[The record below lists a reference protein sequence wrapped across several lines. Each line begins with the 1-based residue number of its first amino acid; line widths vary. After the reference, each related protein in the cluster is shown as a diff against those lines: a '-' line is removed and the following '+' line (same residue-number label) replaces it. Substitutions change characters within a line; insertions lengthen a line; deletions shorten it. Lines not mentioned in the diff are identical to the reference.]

1 MHGFVASVRYSIRL
15 LQKSPG
21 FTVIAVLILGF
32 GIGANTA
39 IFSLIDSVLLKPPRY
54 PQPDR
59 MVNIFM
65 PSEAAA
71 DGFFDYPDY
80 LDYVA
85 NQHTLS
91 ALGLSVWDWL
101 DVVQNGNAERIK
113 CSFVT
118 TGAFQA
124 FGVPIILGR
133 HFTAQEEQPGGPL
146 LAVLSEPFWRTHFG
160 ADPNIIGKN
169 VVLNGFSFQIIG
181 VSKPIN
187 SDFNDPPKVL
197 LPLNTVD
204 VVSEWGEWR
213 GRDNHSLFCVG
224 RMKDGVTLAQAQADL
239 EVIQRNLVARY
250 PEDKG
255 YGVRVDGTYF
265 SQTRPYSATLWLLI
279 GAAVTL

>member
-1 MHGFVASVRYSIRL
+1 MRGFLASVRYCVRL
-15 LQKSPG
+15 LLKSPG
-21 FTVIAVLILGF
+21 FTITAVLILGF

-65 PSEAAA
+65 PSEGAS

-118 TGAFQA
+118 AGAFQA

-133 HFTAQEEQPGGPL
+133 AFTTQEDQPGGAL

-160 ADPNIIGKN
+160 ADPS
-169 VVLNGFSFQIIG
+169 V
-181 VSKPIN
+181 
-187 SDFNDPPKVL
+187 
-197 LPLNTVD
+197 TV
-204 VVSEWGEWR
+204 
-213 GRDNHSLFCVG
+213 
-224 RMKDGVTLAQAQADL
+224 
-239 EVIQRNLVARY
+239 
-250 PEDKG
+250 
-255 YGVRVDGTYF
+255 
-265 SQTRPYSATLWLLI
+265 
-279 GAAVTL
+279 